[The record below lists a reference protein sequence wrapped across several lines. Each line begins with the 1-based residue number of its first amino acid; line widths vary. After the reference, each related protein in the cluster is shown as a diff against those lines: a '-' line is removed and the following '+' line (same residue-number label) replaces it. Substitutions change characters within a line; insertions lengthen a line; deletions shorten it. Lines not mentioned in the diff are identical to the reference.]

1 MDRIKRR
8 IEYALANN
16 WSTDNRKIQVSV
28 SGHRVKLHGIVDS
41 DYQKDEAKRLAW
53 NASEVWSI
61 ENELVVDFLNDQT
74 SEILFR
80 PLNLI

>member
-1 MDRIKRR
+1 MERIKRR

-41 DYQKDEAKRLAW
+41 DYQKDEAERLAW

-61 ENELVVDFLNDQT
+61 ENELVVDFSNDQT
-74 SEILFR
+74 PEILFR
-80 PLNLI
+80 PLDLI